1 MDKIRIVRLNVH
13 GLNNGLKRRKV
24 FRYLK
29 SQKADLCLLQETY
42 GSKNNDFI
50 WQSEWGNKC
59 LFAHGT
65 NRSCGVAMLFSK
77 K

>member
-29 SQKADLCLLQETY
+29 SLKADLCLLQETY
-42 GSKNNDFI
+42 DLRTMTI